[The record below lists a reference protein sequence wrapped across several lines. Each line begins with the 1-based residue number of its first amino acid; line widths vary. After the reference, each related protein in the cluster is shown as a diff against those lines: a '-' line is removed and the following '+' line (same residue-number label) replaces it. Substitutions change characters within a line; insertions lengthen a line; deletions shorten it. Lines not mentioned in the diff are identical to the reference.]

1 MDKIRLGG
9 IKIAEGRSHL
19 ITANSAGESAL
30 PDICARLAANRI
42 NLNHLT
48 SMDAAPEGD
57 EAVSLCVERAEGYNT
72 YFLIKALLGGSDR
85 IHLQEDV
92 NILAIF
98 PHDKKPAVAGNLL
111 QQLAK
116 LSINVHGVAS
126 SPAAMAF
133 VVAAA
138 DTMKVI
144 DGLFGAF
151 TFPAYPSPF
160 DWYAAY
166 QGREQVLKEI
176 ICSYEEQVIKVYNVA
191 QEKDL
196 DLWHLEVPGV
206 QLGELG
212 TVFQNLD
219 QTGLRLPF
227 LVAIPLAP
235 ELESVQVAC
244 CLARSAQV
252 EIRDCLGRQLPTVR
266 VLGQQPAALFSLV
279 GPHFGD
285 RHGIT
290 NTLVNAM
297 RVAEISP
304 LCMSCAIHSI
314 SVVVREDDLDRTLN
328 VLNGPFAIPAQ

>member
-48 SMDAAPEGD
+48 SLDATADGE

-92 NILAIF
+92 NILAVF
-98 PHDKKPAVAGNLL
+98 PHDKKPGVAGNLL
-111 QQLAK
+111 RQLAS
-116 LSINVHGVAS
+116 LGVRVHGLAS

-138 DTMKVI
+138 DTMRVI
-144 DGLFGAF
+144 DALFEAF

-196 DLWHLEVPGV
+196 DLWHLEIPSSRLGD
-206 QLGELG
+206 LGE
-212 TVFQNLD
+212 VFHDLD
-219 QTGLRLPF
+219 RAGLRLSF

-235 ELESVQVAC
+235 MLKSVQVAC
-244 CLARSAQV
+244 CLAKSA
-252 EIRDCLGRQLPTVR
+252 EAIIRDCLGRQLPMAR
-266 VLGQQPAALFSLV
+266 LLRHQSAALFSLV

-290 NTLVNAM
+290 NVLANAM
-297 RVAEISP
+297 RTAGIAP
-304 LCMSCAIHSI
+304 LAMSCAIHSI
-314 SVVVREDDLDRTLN
+314 SVVVGEDDLDSTLQI
-328 VLNGPFAIPAQ
+328 LKGPFDIPA

>member
-19 ITANSAGESAL
+19 VTANSAGKSAL

-48 SMDAAPEGD
+48 SLDAAPEGE
-57 EAVSLCVERAEGYNT
+57 EAVSLCVDRAEGYNT
-72 YFLIKALLGGSDR
+72 YFQIKALLGGSDR
-85 IHLQEDV
+85 IHLQEDA
-92 NILAIF
+92 NILAVF
-98 PHDKKPAVAGNLL
+98 PHEKKPGVAGNLL
-111 QQLAK
+111 RQLAS
-116 LSINVHGVAS
+116 LGVPVHGLAS

-138 DTMKVI
+138 DTMRVI
-144 DGLFGAF
+144 DALFEAF

-196 DLWHLEVPGV
+196 DLWHLEIPGGR
-206 QLGELG
+206 LGDLG
-212 TVFQNLD
+212 MVLD
-219 QTGLRLPF
+219 DADRAGLRLPF

-235 ELESVQVAC
+235 ELESLQVAC
-244 CLARSAQV
+244 CLARSAQTV
-252 EIRDCLGRQLPTVR
+252 IQDCLGRHLPMTR
-266 VLGQQPAALFSLV
+266 LLSHQAAALFSLV

-290 NTLVNAM
+290 SVLVNAM
-297 RVAEISP
+297 RSAGIAP
-304 LCMSCAIHSI
+304 LGMSCAIHSI
-314 SVVVREDDLDRTLN
+314 SVVVGEDDLDRTLQ
-328 VLNGPFAIPAQ
+328 VLKGPFDIPA